1 MRNESTV
8 TLPLRTA
15 AAIAVLALAATA
27 CGSPKDT
34 PVGNAE
40 ATPSA
45 AAQTTYRDPSLAG
58 LRVSPDAPDV
68 EPIETD

>member
-1 MRNESTV
+1 MRNKSTGNF
-8 TLPLRTA
+8 TLRAA
-15 AAIAVLALAATA
+15 AAIAVLALTAAA
-27 CGSPKDT
+27 CSSPKDT
-34 PVGNAE
+34 PLGNAE

>member
-1 MRNESTV
+1 MRNDSTANI
-8 TLPLRTA
+8 PLRAA

-27 CGSPKDT
+27 CSGPKDA
-34 PVGNAE
+34 PLGNAE

>member
-1 MRNESTV
+1 MRNETKGSI
-8 TLPLRTA
+8 PLRTA

-27 CGSPKDT
+27 CSNTQDAPR
-34 PVGNAE
+34 GNAE